1 MDSTIPLALIKE
13 KRGFFNTDFPLTMNP
28 LKHIPALAPPT
39 GVTPNFVNPQ
49 SQASMMVVTS
59 SICLILITILS
70 LLRFYTN
77 LWIKKSV
84 KADDS
89 KFFLLISEE
98 RKLRRVVV
106 CAFAVV
112 SLPHLAICPLWLT
125 HLC

>member
-1 MDSTIPLALIKE
+1 
-13 KRGFFNTDFPLTMNP
+13 
-28 LKHIPALAPPT
+28 
-39 GVTPNFVNPQ
+39 
-49 SQASMMVVTS
+49 MMVVTS

-112 SLPHLAICPLWLT
+112 NLPHLAICPLWLT